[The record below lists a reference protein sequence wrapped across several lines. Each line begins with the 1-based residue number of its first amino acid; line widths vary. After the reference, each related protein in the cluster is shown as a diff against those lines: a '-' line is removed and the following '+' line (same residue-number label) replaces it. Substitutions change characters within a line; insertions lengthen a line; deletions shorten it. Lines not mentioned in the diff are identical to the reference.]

1 MVVKNKIK
9 WCGVYEPQVLGIGW
23 IVTILGR
30 GMTSQLSLYYNNE
43 SILWIRIER
52 ILKGPEWN
60 GAVCICMRNHVL
72 WGWESEWCWVSSCFI
87 LLSLS
92 ATHFFLLQLFLLSF
106 FPHHPSSITHHYHLS
121 FLTHPSSYTCLYRQ
135 SHLSYLSYFISITS
149 HLEAPWYPSPSA
161 RPHFCYSAGA
171 STLHYPP

>member
-9 WCGVYEPQVLGIGW
+9 WCDVYEPQVLGIGW

-106 FPHHPSSITHHYHLS
+106 FPSSPFFDHISLPFVLSHTSLLLHLPLS
-121 FLTHPSSYTCLYRQ
+121 TILPKLFHFNCEPFGGSSVSQ
-135 SHLSYLSYFISITS
+135 SLS
-149 HLEAPWYPSPSA
+149 
-161 RPHFCYSAGA
+161 
-171 STLHYPP
+171 